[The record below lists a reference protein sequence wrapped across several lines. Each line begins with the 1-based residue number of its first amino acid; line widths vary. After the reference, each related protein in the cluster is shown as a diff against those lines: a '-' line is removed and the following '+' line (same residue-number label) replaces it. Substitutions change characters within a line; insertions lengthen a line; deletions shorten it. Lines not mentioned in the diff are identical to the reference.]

1 LRDLPERQDQIQ
13 KINPTLASAGNAFAG
28 DAANYMKILTHIPSF
43 LKNRYLLTA
52 AGFVIWILFFD
63 SRDLITSH
71 FREGH
76 QLLKLEESKKYYEL
90 QIAMT
95 KRELEQL
102 KTNPAVL
109 ERYAREKFLMK
120 REKEDLFR
128 IREDSTHTVR

>member
-1 LRDLPERQDQIQ
+1 MAFD
-13 KINPTLASAGNAFAG
+13 GNAS
-28 DAANYMKILTHIPSF
+28 NYMKILTYIPSF
-43 LKNRYLLTA
+43 LKNRYLLTT
-52 AGFVIWILFFD
+52 AGFVIWMLFFD

-71 FREGH
+71 FRERSE
-76 QLLKLEESKKYYEL
+76 LLKLEESKKYYEQ

-120 REKEDLFR
+120 KENEDLFR
-128 IREDSTHTVR
+128 IREDSTLTVR